1 MSYAIE
7 EIAPLIKEWTINTRL
22 PEVIAEM
29 TRRYYYRAVIEQS
42 ELSIQ
47 AEIYKCK
54 NDPAHWFNHWV
65 WTYDP
70 RGMPFGLPANIPF
83 VLRPGQ
89 VELVDWL
96 LERESTQT
104 HGLIEKSRDEGMSY
118 VVLGFYLH
126 RWLFVEGFAGGV
138 GSRKEDLVDKKGDPK
153 TLLHKFRDMFSKL
166 PDWMKPKSFVEKV
179 HDNYMRIINPDNG
192 ATVTGEAGDNIGRG
206 GRTTMYF
213 LDEWAFVERQEA
225 VDAAISQNTNV
236 HIKGSTP
243 NGIGDKFHQDR
254 FSGRYAVFTMAW
266 RDNPDKNWTVS
277 LHGKLIHPWYEKQ
290 IATLDDI
297 VLAQEVDIDYAASV
311 EGVLIPSAWVEAA
324 IDLHIKLDIQ
334 PSGERN
340 GALDVADE
348 GKDKNSFASRHGIV
362 LQYLDTWSGIGDD
375 IFGTT
380 QKAIDICLEQKLN
393 LFFYDAD
400 GLGAG
405 VRGDARVINEQ
416 NSEKGID
423 EIQADPFRGS
433 GAVHNPELEMVE
445 ARKNIDFFANLKAQM
460 WWSLRMRFQNTYRAL
475 QGMQYDPDA
484 LISLSTEDL
493 DKRELEQLKR
503 ELSQPTYSKNGAGKI
518 LVNKQPDGALSPNR
532 ADSVMI
538 CFSDIKPPARLRPG
552 GGGSRSF

>member
-1 MSYAIE
+1 MTYALE

-22 PEVIAEM
+22 PEVVSEM
-29 TRRYYYRAVIEQS
+29 TRRYYYKTVIEQS

-54 NDPAHWFNHWV
+54 KDPAHWFNHWV

-83 VLRPGQ
+83 VLRPKQ

-96 LERESTQT
+96 IERENTQT

-126 RWLFVEGFAGGV
+126 RWLFVEGFSGGV
-138 GSRKEDLVDKKGDPK
+138 GSRKEELVDKKGDPK

-166 PDWMKPKSFVEKV
+166 PDWMKPKGFVEKI

-243 NGIGDKFHQDR
+243 NGIGDRFHQDR
-254 FSGRYAVFTMAW
+254 FSGRYSVFTMPW
-266 RDNPDKNWTVS
+266 RANPDKNWQVD
-277 LHGKLIHPWYEKQ
+277 LRGKLIYPWYEKQ
-290 IATLDDI
+290 LATLNEV
-297 VLAQEVDIDYAASV
+297 VLAQEVDINYAASV
-311 EGVLIPSAWVEAA
+311 EGVLIPSTWVQAA
-324 IDLHIKLDIQ
+324 IDAHKKLGIE
-334 PSGERN
+334 PTGNRIA
-340 GALDVADE
+340 GLDVADE
-348 GKDKNSFASRHGIV
+348 GRDKNSIAHRHGVV
-362 LQYLDTWSGIGDD
+362 LKYLDTWSGKGDD

-380 QKAIDICLEQKLN
+380 QKAMDHSQERNIDTL
-393 LFFYDAD
+393 FYDAD

-405 VRGDARVINEQ
+405 VRGDARVINEK
-416 NSEKGID
+416 NR
-423 EIQADPFRGS
+423 EIGLREIVIEPFRGS
-433 GAVHNPELEMVE
+433 GGVHNPEDEMVE
-445 ARKNIDFFANLKAQM
+445 KRQNKDFFANLKAQS
-460 WWSLRMRFQNTYRAL
+460 WWWLRLRFQETFRAL
-475 QGMQYDPDA
+475 EGREYDPEFI
-484 LISLSTEDL
+484 ISLSSD
-493 DKRELEQLKR
+493 DIDSKELALLAT
-503 ELSQPTYSKNGAGKI
+503 ELSQPTYTKNGSGKI
-518 LVNKQPDGALSPNR
+518 LVNKQPDGASSPNR

-538 CFSDIKPPARLRPG
+538 CFNPQVANLNIWDKL
-552 GGGSRSF
+552 

>member
-1 MSYAIE
+1 MTYALE

-22 PEVIAEM
+22 PEVVAEM
-29 TRRYYYRAVIEQS
+29 TRRYYYKAMIEQS
-42 ELSIQ
+42 DLSIQ
-47 AEIYKCK
+47 AEIYKCR

-83 VLRPGQ
+83 VLRPKQ

-96 LERESTQT
+96 IERESTQT

-138 GSRKEDLVDKKGDPK
+138 GSRKEELVDKKGDPK
-153 TLLHKFRDMFSKL
+153 TLLHKFRDMFSKM
-166 PDWMKPKSFVEKV
+166 PDWMKPKGFVEKV

-254 FSGRYAVFTMAW
+254 FSGRYAVFTMPW
-266 RDNPDKNWTVS
+266 RANPDKNWQVE
-277 LHGKLIHPWYEKQ
+277 LRGKLIYPWYEKQ
-290 IATLDDI
+290 LATLDEV
-297 VLAQEVDIDYAASV
+297 VLAQEVDINYAASV
-311 EGVLIPSAWVEAA
+311 EGVLIPSTWVQAA
-324 IDLHIKLDIQ
+324 IDAHKKLNIEPTGDRIA
-334 PSGERN
+334 G
-340 GALDVADE
+340 LDVADE
-348 GKDKNSFASRHGIV
+348 GKDKNSIADRHGVV
-362 LQYLDTWSGIGDD
+362 LKYLDTWSGKGDD

-380 QKAIDICLEQKLN
+380 QKAMDHCQDRGIN
-393 LFFYDAD
+393 TMFYDAD

-405 VRGDARVINEQ
+405 VRGDARVINEKNLETGQ
-416 NSEKGID
+416 R
-423 EIQADPFRGS
+423 EIIVEPFRGS
-433 GAVHNPELEMVE
+433 GAVHDPEGEIVE
-445 ARKNIDFFANLKAQM
+445 KRQNKDFFANLKAQS
-460 WWSLRMRFQNTYRAL
+460 WWWLRLRFQETFRAL
-475 QGMQYDPDA
+475 EGRDYDPEFI
-484 LISLSTEDL
+484 ISLSSEDI
-493 DKRELEQLKR
+493 DPKELALLTT
-503 ELSQPTYSKNGAGKI
+503 ELSQPTYTKNGSGKI
-518 LVNKQPDGALSPNR
+518 LVNKQPDGASSPNR

-538 CFSDIKPPARLRPG
+538 CFNPQVANLNVWDKL
-552 GGGSRSF
+552 

>member
-70 RGMPFGLPANIPF
+70 RGMSFGLPANIPF
-83 VLRPGQ
+83 VLRPKQ

-96 LERESTQT
+96 IERENSQT

-118 VVLGFYLH
+118 VVLGFFLH

-138 GSRKEDLVDKKGDPK
+138 GSRKEELVDKKGDPK
-153 TLLHKFRDMFSKL
+153 TLFHKFRDMFSKM
-166 PDWMKPKSFVEKV
+166 PNWMKPKSFVEKV

-243 NGIGDKFHQDR
+243 NGIGDRFHQDR
-254 FSGRYAVFTMAW
+254 FSGRYAVFTMPW
-266 RDNPDKNWTVS
+266 RANPDKNWAVQYN
-277 LHGKLIHPWYEKQ
+277 GKVIHPWYEKQ
-290 IATLDDI
+290 LATLDDV
-297 VLAQEVDIDYAASV
+297 VLAQEVDINYAASV
-311 EGVLIPSAWVEAA
+311 EGVLIPSTWIQAA
-324 IDLHIKLDIQ
+324 IDAHIKLGIEPTGDRIA
-334 PSGERN
+334 G
-340 GALDVADE
+340 LDVADE
-348 GKDKNSFASRHGIV
+348 GKDKNSYAGRHGIV
-362 LQYLDTWSGIGDD
+362 LNYLDTWSGKGDD

-380 QKAIDICLEQKLN
+380 QKAIDLSIEQSIDTL
-393 LFFYDAD
+393 FYDAD

-405 VRGDARVINEQ
+405 CRGDARVINELQ
-416 NSEKGID
+416 REKGLPEVNVD
-423 EIQADPFRGS
+423 SFRGS
-433 GAVHNPELEMVE
+433 GSVHEPDDEMVE
-445 ARKNIDFFANLKAQM
+445 GRLNKDFFANMKAQA
-460 WWSLRMRFQNTYRAL
+460 WWWLRMRFQETYRAIE
-475 QGMQYDPDA
+475 GREYDPDM
-484 LISLSTEDL
+484 LISLSSD
-493 DKRELEQLKR
+493 ELEEKELALLTT
-503 ELSQPTYSKNGAGKI
+503 ELSQPTYTKNGTGKI
-518 LVNKQPDGALSPNR
+518 LVNKQPDGTASPNR

-538 CFSDIKPPARLRPG
+538 CFNPQVSSLNIWNKL
-552 GGGSRSF
+552 

>member
-7 EIAPLIKEWTINTRL
+7 EIAPLIKEWTISTRL

-83 VLRPGQ
+83 VLRPKQ
-89 VELVDWL
+89 VELVEWL
-96 LERESTQT
+96 LERENTQT

-126 RWLFVEGFAGGV
+126 RWLFIEGFAGGV
-138 GSRKEDLVDKKGDPK
+138 GSRKEELVDKKGDPK
-153 TLLHKFRDMFSKL
+153 TLLHKFRDMFSKM
-166 PDWMKPKSFVEKV
+166 PNWMKPKSFVEKV

-192 ATVTGEAGDNIGRG
+192 ATITGEAGDNIGRG

-243 NGIGDKFHQDR
+243 NGIGDRFHQDR
-254 FSGRYAVFTMAW
+254 FSGRYAVFTMPW
-266 RDNPDKNWTVS
+266 RANPDKNWTVQYN
-277 LHGKLIHPWYEKQ
+277 GKVIHPWYEKQ
-290 IATLDDI
+290 LATLDDV
-297 VLAQEVDIDYAASV
+297 VLAQEVDINYAASV
-311 EGVLIPSAWVEAA
+311 EGVLIPSTWIQAA
-324 IDLHIKLDIQ
+324 IDAHIKLGIEPTGDRIA
-334 PSGERN
+334 G
-340 GALDVADE
+340 LDVADE
-348 GKDKNSFASRHGIV
+348 GKDKNSYAGRHGIV
-362 LQYLDTWSGIGDD
+362 LNYLDTWSGKGDD

-380 QKAIDICLEQKLN
+380 QKAMDLSIEQSIDTL
-393 LFFYDAD
+393 FYDAD

-405 VRGDARVINEQ
+405 CRGDARVINELQ
-416 NSEKGID
+416 REKGLPEVNVD
-423 EIQADPFRGS
+423 SFRGS
-433 GAVHNPELEMVE
+433 GSVYEPDDEMVE
-445 ARKNIDFFANLKAQM
+445 GRLNKDFFANMKAQA
-460 WWSLRMRFQNTYRAL
+460 WWWLRMRFQETYRAIE
-475 QGMQYDPDA
+475 GREYDPDM
-484 LISLSTEDL
+484 LISLSSD
-493 DKRELEQLKR
+493 ELEEKELALLTT
-503 ELSQPTYSKNGAGKI
+503 ELSQPTYTKNGTGKI
-518 LVNKQPDGALSPNR
+518 LVNKQPDGTASPNR

-538 CFSDIKPPARLRPG
+538 CFNPQVSSLNIWNKL
-552 GGGSRSF
+552 